1 MVDMITV
8 LRSAVKHFLKKGTE
22 IEKELSRGIALGNQ
36 FINSWKSLISRFSR
50 KCKKTTSFDVV
61 SLTGPSDRSRT
72 CGLLNPIQARYQ
84 TALHPV
90 GLIIIAQVFT
100 KCKPFFE
107 KTFNFFREFKNG
119 GTGPVQALVNIVK
132 ITEKTGVYFT
142 EVTKI
147 S

>member
-1 MVDMITV
+1 MC
-8 LRSAVKHFLKKGTE
+8 SAVGSSRLRVSVQPIRAVQRDALKTPHRGVFLTGFRLLSLSAKQKTRTVKKD
-22 IEKELSRGIALGNQ
+22 SP
-36 FINSWKSLISRFSR
+36 RF
-50 KCKKTTSFDVV
+50 F
-61 SLTGPSDRSRT
+61 GPSDRSRT

-119 GTGPVQALVNIVK
+119 GTGPIQALFNIVK